1 MRETTNVSNNGRF
14 SLDLSHHSVVQKGDV
29 GQSYIYALQLQD
41 HAKSTYVFRRSK
53 SGGKFTKILDLHGDA
68 AGHTQTWSYA
78 GPNNWFIGTN
88 PNKGPWATQ
97 IARVNIKS
105 NGGPHHTYYDFPCLA
120 YLDRA
125 GNVPYTGSFVRAEAA
140 VSPDH
145 TKFLLV
151 TVDNNG
157 KGYFTIYNLAAIN
170 EALDSVQHNDKT
182 NRYFDIGNIS
192 EADIVDKFTITNL
205 FSGNVKDTRYIL
217 HSLQGFDVDNSNN
230 VFISSQKAP
239 KIDEKTGKFPK
250 GNTYHKEIL
259 VIPANARYD
268 QNQWTNVNLSAS
280 GVIDQ
285 PGTGRHTEVEGI
297 QAIDANNAYLTVA
310 YHIKKYNHRT
320 RRYNSYADYST
331 IYRLSWY

>member
-1 MRETTNVSNNGRF
+1 MYETSNVSNNGEF
-14 SLDLSHHSVVQKGDV
+14 SLDMSHHSVVQKGDV

-41 HAKSTYVFRRSK
+41 YEKSTYVFRRKK
-53 SGGKFTKILDLHGDA
+53 SGGRFNSILELHDSA
-68 AGHTQTWSYA
+68 AGHTQTWAYA
-78 GPNNWFIGTN
+78 GPNNWFIGTKAH
-88 PNKGPWATQ
+88 KGWAIQ
-97 IARVNIKS
+97 IARVNIKN
-105 NGGPHHTYYDFPCLA
+105 NGGPHDSHYDFPRLA
-120 YLDRA
+120 HLDKA
-125 GNVPYTGSFVRAEAA
+125 GNMNYTGNLVRAEAA
-140 VSPDH
+140 VSSDH

-151 TVDNNG
+151 TIDSNG

-170 EALDSVQHNDKT
+170 NALDSIQYNDGAT
-182 NRYFDIGNIS
+182 RYYDIGNIN
-192 EADIVDKFTITNL
+192 EADIVDKFTIDRLYSNEVND
-205 FSGNVKDTRYIL
+205 SSYIL

-239 KIDEKTGKFPK
+239 KIDKATGRFPK

-310 YHIKKYNHRT
+310 YHIKKYNSST
-320 RRYNSYADYST
+320 KKYYSYTDYST
-331 IYRLSWY
+331 IYKLSWY